1 MPAKVDIEKCN
12 ACQDCINA
20 CPSQS
25 IVLENDKAKVDESL
39 CTDCTLCVE
48 TCPSQAIA
56 MV

>member
-1 MPAKVDIEKCN
+1 MPAKVDVEKCN
-12 ACQDCINA
+12 ACKECIDA

-25 IVLENDKAKVDESL
+25 IALENEKAKVDESL

-56 MV
+56 MF